1 MKNSISARI
10 CIICGFFLVGLWTLD
25 CGLSTVRADQFSDYT
40 SITNLATND
49 LFIVERPGV
58 DDFSVQAQ
66 YMAAAIGALKTNSPL
81 PSTNLNGVI
90 PNTLLSNVTATI
102 VWSRGTNYGAFT
114 RNFTNTLGTN
124 VWVQMTNST
133 STAVF
138 NRLGTNVIPPAVNP
152 TTFPLSGGMWLTNL
166 TGGGYWFTP

>member
-1 MKNSISARI
+1 MKPRRENLGARSWKLAFYLLTSISY
-10 CIICGFFLVGLWTLD
+10 L
-25 CGLSTVRADQFSDYT
+25 LSAKADLFSDYS

-49 LFIVERPGV
+49 LFIIERPGV

-66 YMAAAIGALKTNSPL
+66 YVADAIGALKTNSPL
-81 PSTNLNGVI
+81 PSTNLSGTI

-102 VWSRGTNYGAFT
+102 VSSRGTNYGAFT

-124 VWVQMTNST
+124 IWVQMTNST
-133 STAVF
+133 LTAVF
-138 NRLGTNVIPPAVNP
+138 NRVGTNVIPPAVNP
-152 TTFPLSGGMWLTNL
+152 TVFPLSGGMWLTNA